1 MRATEDGIELSK
13 PELAALLEFAASRS
27 HANQDLAS
35 VVFRVAHDRCWA
47 YASDGA
53 TAVEADGVTDERCSL
68 RGEWGVRR
76 ELLESAVKL
85 AAKATR
91 IVLPISGRSLHGVIL
106 EDEEPGDEDREPR
119 VTKRTIEQEDDAVLP
134 QQSLPSVERCIKLPS
149 GTRAVKAFTLS
160 SHYLAR
166 LALVGKACG
175 RAGADIFVPSSLND
189 PTHVR
194 IGAGEPTVWTVLI
207 MPMASDADATAD
219 EVAQEDHRKRETRA
233 TSERERLEGLVE
245 ETVER
250 ANAGQGAAGKR
261 IKAAERAL
269 QKAHPGATVRFS
281 VASEAKAPKRR
292 QTAIPGTEEV

>member
-1 MRATEDGIELSK
+1 MRATEDGIELTK
-13 PELAALLEFAASRS
+13 PELAALLEFAAGKG

-35 VVFRVAHDRCWA
+35 VVFRVALDRCWA

-119 VTKRTIEQEDDAVLP
+119 LTKRTIEQEDDAVLP

-175 RAGADIFVPSSLND
+175 RAGADIFVPASLHE

-219 EVAQEDHRKRETRA
+219 EVAQEDHRKRAARSLDRVDEALDERRTRRGRSKSVQDA
-233 TSERERLEGLVE
+233 IDDLVE
-245 ETVER
+245 AVPGTTVSFK
-250 ANAGQGAAGKR
+250 AGNATEFKEL
-261 IKAAERAL
+261 K
-269 QKAHPGATVRFS
+269 S
-281 VASEAKAPKRR
+281 SRR
-292 QTAIPGTEEV
+292 QTAIPGTEEA